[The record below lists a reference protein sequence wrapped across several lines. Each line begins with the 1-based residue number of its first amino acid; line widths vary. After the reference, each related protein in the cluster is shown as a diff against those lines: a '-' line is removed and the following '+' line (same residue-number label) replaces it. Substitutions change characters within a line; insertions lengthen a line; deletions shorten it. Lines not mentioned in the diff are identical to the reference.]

1 MKHWVSEE
9 KVLEV
14 EGGTEFLHKYFG
26 PQEGDSGHRGAV
38 ERSGQPRWL
47 GQSSRAATRLAQP
60 NVAIASLHRW
70 ERSDVREEQ
79 HCSHGGWEGR
89 LLDVTCS
96 RKQKLSQNGGLPQV
110 SPALGFMSY
119 VWRELALFSTMTGL
133 SFRSGGQAAV

>member
-1 MKHWVSEE
+1 MDTGVVWRGAGSPAGWVS
-9 KVLEV
+9 
-14 EGGTEFLHKYFG
+14 
-26 PQEGDSGHRGAV
+26 R
-38 ERSGQPRWL
+38 
-47 GQSSRAATRLAQP
+47 SRAATRLAQP

-133 SFRSGGQAAV
+133 SFRSGSQAAVWKLRALFWDKQEENILFSSR